1 MEQLSNIVDQVQSED
16 LDTNAKLLEWSERKF
31 QMKVNEKI
39 LGKIALTQVELA
51 KKIEKVKA
59 VLENIF
65 SLYSKLCDS
74 SLFTQ
79 ETSQRIL
86 SLERNLKV
94 SSMQLPKD
102 PTQSEK
108 HFSTT
113 IDRELAI
120 LTTNEANIKAKLI
133 QIQLE
138 ITLHME
144 ILHKEQAYAKNLLK
158 KDPNLSTLEDLV
170 HLVVEITVGHSF
182 CMRSTT
188 GIHCIIPLLK
198 RKSF

>member
-1 MEQLSNIVDQVQSED
+1 MDQVQNED

-31 QMKVNEKI
+31 QMKVNERI
-39 LGKIALTQVELA
+39 SSEIALSKVELA

-94 SSMQLPKD
+94 SGM
-102 PTQSEK
+102 
-108 HFSTT
+108 
-113 IDRELAI
+113 
-120 LTTNEANIKAKLI
+120 
-133 QIQLE
+133 
-138 ITLHME
+138 
-144 ILHKEQAYAKNLLK
+144 
-158 KDPNLSTLEDLV
+158 
-170 HLVVEITVGHSF
+170 
-182 CMRSTT
+182 
-188 GIHCIIPLLK
+188 
-198 RKSF
+198 